1 MTDAAAVGGRRAGA
15 DVAVQLVGRLGN
27 LALGVVVTLVL
38 VRALGARS
46 FGQWSTILAVTQI
59 AANFGELGLEQVT
72 VSRAAAD
79 PDRRDEWLGAL
90 LALRVA
96 LALPVTLM
104 AAAVLVLLS
113 TTDAMRTAGLLL
125 AATLIVGSPTAL
137 RAAFQLRVRND
148 LTTALVTVN
157 SVLWAIAVVAIAA
170 GGGGMVAFAAAFL
183 GVAAVTSALYVGLA
197 VRWAEVH
204 PAAGRALWRELARV
218 GTVVGIAGII
228 STAYVR
234 IDQILVF
241 QLAGARQAGLYGA
254 AYRILDQIQF
264 IPVAA
269 MTTLMPIISAAHR
282 ADVARARRLFTIS
295 QDYLA
300 MASLPALA
308 FTIAAAE
315 PIMRVLFGP
324 SFVAAAP
331 ALPILMAAFVV
342 ISASYPVDALV
353 IVLGL
358 QRRLAWYAA
367 AALVVN
373 VGLNLALVP
382 VYGFLAAAWA
392 TLATELVVFPLALLL
407 VARAIDLR
415 PALGRLGRIAGAAA
429 IMGGVVAALRA
440 AGLPLGVLVAAAAA
454 SYPVLLLVLRGVDV
468 RQLRALILDREVDT
482 EA

>member
-15 DVAVQLVGRLGN
+15 DVAVQVVGRLGN

-38 VRALGARS
+38 VRALGTRS

-79 PDRRDEWLGAL
+79 PNRREAWLGAL

-96 LALPVTLM
+96 LALPVTLV
-104 AAAVLVLLS
+104 AAAVIVALS
-113 TTDAMRTAGLLL
+113 TSDAMRAAGLLL
-125 AATLIVGSPTAL
+125 AGTLIVGAPTAL

-157 SVLWAIAVVAIAA
+157 SVLWGAAVVLIAA

-183 GVAAVTSALYVGLA
+183 AVAAVTSVLYVGLA
-197 VRWAEVH
+197 VRWSGLH
-204 PAAGRALWRELARV
+204 PMAGRALWRELARV

-228 STAYVR
+228 TTAYVR

-241 QLAGARQAGLYGA
+241 QLAGAREAGLYGA

-264 IPVAA
+264 LPVAA
-269 MTTLMPIISAAHR
+269 MTTLMPIISAVHK
-282 ADVARARRLFTIS
+282 ADVGRARRLFTIS
-295 QDYLA
+295 QEYLA
-300 MASLPALA
+300 MVSLPALA

-315 PIMRVLFGP
+315 PVMRLLFGP
-324 SFVAAAP
+324 SFTAAAP
-331 ALPILMAAFVV
+331 ALPILIGAFVV

-373 VGLNLALVP
+373 VALNLALVP
-382 VYGFLAAAWA
+382 AYGFLAAAWA
-392 TLATELVVFPLALLL
+392 TLATELVVFPLALRL
-407 VARAIDLR
+407 VTRAMDLR
-415 PALGRLGRIAGAAA
+415 FDVGRLARIAGAAA
-429 IMGGVVAALRA
+429 IMGGLVAGLRA
-440 AGLPLGVLVAAAAA
+440 VGLPLGVLIGAAAA
-454 SYPVLLLVLRGVDV
+454 SYICLLVALRGLDIGE
-468 RQLRALILDREVDT
+468 LRALIVRRET
-482 EA
+482 P